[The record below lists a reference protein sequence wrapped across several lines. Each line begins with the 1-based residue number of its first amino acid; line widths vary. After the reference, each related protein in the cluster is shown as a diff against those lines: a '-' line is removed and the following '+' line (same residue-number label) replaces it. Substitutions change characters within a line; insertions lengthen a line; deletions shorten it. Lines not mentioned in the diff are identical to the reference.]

1 MTYARN
7 NATPRPIL
15 IGTIVQISDGAVQTA
30 GVLVK
35 VSKDGGAYSAGAN
48 SPSVE
53 EGEWS
58 YTPSQGETD
67 CETLRIV
74 LYKTG
79 CYSCSQQVVFSA
91 SASFGHIGT
100 DQSKIAN
107 PTSTVNLS
115 NTSIKTATDVETDTQ
130 DIQSRLPAALD
141 SGRLVVTVGAYQTGN
156 IPLQPTIPGR
166 TLDVSIGGE
175 AGIDLAN
182 VGSPTTVLN
191 LSGLTI
197 KNVTD
202 VEIDTQDIQNRLP
215 AALDAG
221 RIVVTVGAY
230 QSGNAPLQPTVS
242 GRTLNVT
249 ATGAAGINWGNVE
262 NQGAIVNL
270 AATST
275 QSVAEAILA
284 DVSLDAI
291 GDFFPTSFASWTAPL
306 NASGTASAVWNAL
319 LASYT
324 VNGSFGSRVMR
335 TDNASAGNGAKVTGA
350 GHVAADIHELQPA
363 VIDNTHFAL
372 GAINANALAPDA
384 VAEIQNGLALETSSQ
399 SILAKIGAFTGTGVN
414 TILGFFRAL
423 LRSDGGI
430 TTPSD
435 VGGTYTHTT
444 DSTQAIRDRGDA
456 AWITG
461 AGGGGGGSG
470 AGTYPSL
477 QVPPYPLA
485 VYMTSD
491 LFTYADI
498 VQRLRDKRGLEGSAR
513 QMHALKVAVQ
523 DALTELAGRSTWR
536 HYNRRVAVTT
546 KAVVQKTASFDTAT
560 DILSIATGTWPTDA
574 QYGEVVFDNQRYKVA
589 SRISD
594 TELLLSSLTA
604 PQASF
609 TNKAVT
615 WMQASYALPVMFRQ
629 IRSVIDE
636 DAYRPLEYM
645 SPADAVRHRKLARTT
660 GQTLRYT
667 LRSSENYMG
676 LKEIEFSPV
685 PAQATR
691 FEIALIVR
699 PRPFKT
705 YELTGTDGAYTTGT
719 QTFTSATAAFSATHV
734 GCILRISATATLPKG
749 PTVFD
754 ESRVDF
760 AVQAFI
766 TEVVSATEVK
776 VSLPFTATASGK
788 GYTVSDPADIDPTS
802 MLAALDALAWE
813 KYCLNIDMPAE
824 ALSAARVLAKEEF
837 DRGIAADSADTNQ
850 PESAMN
856 YDVDT
861 FEGFEPNVDV
871 MGGQ

>member
-1 MTYARN
+1 
-7 NATPRPIL
+7 
-15 IGTIVQISDGAVQTA
+15 
-30 GVLVK
+30 
-35 VSKDGGAYSAGAN
+35 
-48 SPSVE
+48 
-53 EGEWS
+53 
-58 YTPSQGETD
+58 
-67 CETLRIV
+67 
-74 LYKTG
+74 
-79 CYSCSQQVVFSA
+79 
-91 SASFGHIGT
+91 
-100 DQSKIAN
+100 
-107 PTSTVNLS
+107 
-115 NTSIKTATDVETDTQ
+115 
-130 DIQSRLPAALD
+130 
-141 SGRLVVTVGAYQTGN
+141 
-156 IPLQPTIPGR
+156 
-166 TLDVSIGGE
+166 
-175 AGIDLAN
+175 
-182 VGSPTTVLN
+182 
-191 LSGLTI
+191 
-197 KNVTD
+197 
-202 VEIDTQDIQNRLP
+202 
-215 AALDAG
+215 
-221 RIVVTVGAY
+221 
-230 QSGNAPLQPTVS
+230 
-242 GRTLNVT
+242 
-249 ATGAAGINWGNVE
+249 
-262 NQGAIVNL
+262 
-270 AATST
+270 
-275 QSVAEAILA
+275 
-284 DVSLDAI
+284 
-291 GDFFPTSFASWTAPL
+291 
-306 NASGTASAVWNAL
+306 
-319 LASYT
+319 
-324 VNGSFGSRVMR
+324 
-335 TDNASAGNGAKVTGA
+335 
-350 GHVAADIHELQPA
+350 
-363 VIDNTHFAL
+363 
-372 GAINANALAPDA
+372 
-384 VAEIQNGLALETSSQ
+384 
-399 SILAKIGAFTGTGVN
+399 
-414 TILGFFRAL
+414 
-423 LRSDGGI
+423 
-430 TTPSD
+430 
-435 VGGTYTHTT
+435 
-444 DSTQAIRDRGDA
+444 
-456 AWITG
+456 
-461 AGGGGGGSG
+461 
-470 AGTYPSL
+470 
-477 QVPPYPLA
+477 
-485 VYMTSD
+485 MTSD

-705 YELTGTDGAYTTGT
+705 YELTGVDGAYTTGT

-850 PESAMN
+850 PESAIN

-861 FEGFEPNVDV
+861 FEDFEPNVDV